1 VHGPFGEQ
9 LEDGGTDIAAPAATT
24 AAAAATMTPSTG
36 TARSEGAGAEARA
49 EARSET
55 ETRTESRSE
64 SETALA
70 AVIPH
75 LVAELFAH
83 LPTGCTAF
91 VVSSA
96 PVGGADER

>member
-1 VHGPFGEQ
+1 MHGPFGEQ

-24 AAAAATMTPSTG
+24 AAAAAAMTPPAG
-36 TARSEGAGAEARA
+36 TARSEGAGAEARTEAGA
-49 EARSET
+49 EA
-55 ETRTESRSE
+55 ESRSE

-75 LVAELFAH
+75 MIAELFAH

-91 VVSSA
+91 VMSSA

>member
-1 VHGPFGEQ
+1 
-9 LEDGGTDIAAPAATT
+9 
-24 AAAAATMTPSTG
+24 MTPPAG
-36 TARSEGAGAEARA
+36 TARSEGAGAEART
-49 EARSET
+49 ET

-75 LVAELFAH
+75 MIAELFAH
-83 LPTGCTAF
+83 LPTGCAAF
-91 VVSSA
+91 VMSSA